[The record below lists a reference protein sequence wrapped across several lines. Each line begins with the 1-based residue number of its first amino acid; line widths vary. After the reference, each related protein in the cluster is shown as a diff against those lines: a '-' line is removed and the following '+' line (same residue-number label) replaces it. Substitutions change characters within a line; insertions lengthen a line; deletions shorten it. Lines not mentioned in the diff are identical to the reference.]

1 MRDETLAVHAGY
13 ETDPTTRSVVVPIY
27 QTVAYEFDDAQH
39 GADLFNL
46 EVAGNIYTRIMN
58 PTADVLEKR
67 VAEMEGGIAGLAL
80 SAGSA
85 AINYAI
91 LTIAKAGSN
100 IVSVPQLYGGT
111 YTLFAHMLPAQGID
125 VRFAAD
131 DGPAALEQLIDDK
144 TAAVFLESI
153 GNPAGNIADI
163 EAIAQMAHRH
173 GVPVMVDATVST
185 PVLTKPIEWGADV
198 VIHSMTKYIG
208 GHGNSLGGMIVDS
221 GNFPW
226 AEHPDRYPMLIEPE
240 PAYHGVSYTETFGPA
255 AFIARART
263 VPLRNTGSAISPLNA
278 WLILQGIQTLP
289 IRMERHVE
297 NAMAVAQYLKGHAQV
312 EWVSYAGLPDSPYY
326 QLAQKYTGG
335 KPSGLLS
342 FGVKGGYDNGVKFY
356 DALKIFKRLVNIG
369 DVRSLAAHPA
379 STTHR
384 QMTSAEQATAGV
396 TPDLIRLCVG
406 IEHIDD
412 ILEDL
417 EQALSASAG

>member
-1 MRDETLAVHAGY
+1 MRDETIAIHAGY
-13 ETDPTTRSVVVPIY
+13 ETDPVTKSVAVPIY

-58 PTADVLEKR
+58 PTQDVLEQR
-67 VAEMEGGIAGLAL
+67 VAALEGGIAGLAL

-91 LTIAKAGSN
+91 LTIAQAGTN

-111 YTLFAHMLPAQGID
+111 YTLFAHMLPALGIE
-125 VRFAAD
+125 VRFAED
-131 DGPAALEQLIDDK
+131 DSPEALEKLIDDK
-144 TAAVFLESI
+144 TRAVYLESI

-163 EAIAQMAHRH
+163 EAIATMAHSH
-173 GVPVMVDATVST
+173 DQPVIVDATVST
-185 PVLTKPIEWGADV
+185 PYLTKPIAWGADIV
-198 VIHSMTKYIG
+198 VHSMTKYIG
-208 GHGNSLGGMIVDS
+208 GHGNSLGGMIVDGGS
-221 GNFPW
+221 FPW
-226 AEHPDRYPMLIEPE
+226 ADHADRYPMLTEPE
-240 PAYHGVSYTETFGPA
+240 PAYHGVRYTEAFGPA

-278 WLILQGIQTLP
+278 FLILQGIQTLP
-289 IRMERHVE
+289 IRMDRHVQ
-297 NAMAVAQYLKGHAQV
+297 NAMAVAQHLQDHDQV

-326 QLAQKYTGG
+326 ELAQKYTGG

-342 FGVKGGYDNGVKFY
+342 FGVKGGYANGVKFY
-356 DALKIFKRLVNIG
+356 DALKVFKRLVNIG

-384 QMTSAEQATAGV
+384 QMTEEEQATAGV

-412 ILEDL
+412 IIEDL
-417 EQALSASAG
+417 DQALAASA